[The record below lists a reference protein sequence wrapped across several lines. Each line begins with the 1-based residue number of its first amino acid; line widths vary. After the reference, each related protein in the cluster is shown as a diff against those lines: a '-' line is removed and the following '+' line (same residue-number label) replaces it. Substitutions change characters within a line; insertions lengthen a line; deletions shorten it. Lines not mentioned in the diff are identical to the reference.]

1 MLSILRAR
9 GTGGIT
15 AVGSGDRGISH
26 GDRHMK
32 QIELKKYEAKI
43 ENGQI
48 VHYAITKD
56 GERIRMPDAFKNMYT
71 DKYLMI
77 RETTSEMPEVLGVP
91 KEPFWIPIRTDM
103 S

>member
-1 MLSILRAR
+1 
-9 GTGGIT
+9 
-15 AVGSGDRGISH
+15 
-26 GDRHMK
+26 MK

-43 ENGQI
+43 EDGKI

-71 DKYLMI
+71 DEYLAI

-91 KEPFWIPIRTDM
+91 KEPFWIPVRTVM